1 MMKIIMIITL
11 LASNCFSANLKAVE
25 FLDQFDVKTNLDES
39 TQWLLFSDDKA
50 VSEKINNVLAEL
62 NMTDLKSQKGMY
74 VADISKMPALISA
87 MFAIPAMKKYA
98 YKVALDKEGALTSA
112 WPKEKAKASM
122 LVLKKLEIVSVEYA
136 DRAEA
141 IKKFI
146 QDQGR
151 AWK

>member
-1 MMKIIMIITL
+1 M
-11 LASNCFSANLKAVE
+11 
-25 FLDQFDVKTNLDES
+25 DQFDVKTNLDES
-39 TQWLLFSDDKA
+39 AQWLLFSDDKA

-62 NMTDLKSQKGMY
+62 NVTDLKSQKGIY

-98 YKVALDKEGALTSA
+98 YKVALDKEGVLTSA

-136 DRAEA
+136 DSAEA

-146 QDQGR
+146 QDQKSAGQ
-151 AWK
+151 